1 LAYTLNDNSFRIGDP
16 PMNALLDGPE
26 ANLQNALNDA
36 SNRFRSEFKI
46 VSDIGPGTID
56 RLDFPSADEVTKWR
70 DTMKPRLPVII
81 PIVVT
86 GHLPTGART
95 ISFRFP
101 EVVGMIVVTS
111 EIPYVE
117 PISEPVEA
125 GEFSTPVS
133 IAEGPVPG
141 NSAANRAGGASS
153 TPFMSAASAA
163 VLAPPLKSAGSAKSP
178 RMAPSAPPLSPTVS
192 APPSGAAEKAASGIP
207 LGPYDVPTIGGAPK
221 ATNAANSPVV
231 AGQNRAAEANVPASS
246 PQIAYETAL
255 TRQPSWETVMYRYL
269 KMGFHHIVPD
279 GIDHILFVSG
289 LFLFSR
295 KIKSLLVQV
304 TAFTIAHSLTLALSL
319 YGVFR
324 LPPSVVEPMIAL
336 SIAFVAIENIFSSEL
351 KWWRPLV
358 VFGFGLVHGLGFA
371 SALLDL
377 GLQRKDFLRAL
388 VGFNCGVE
396 CGQLFV
402 VLILLILFGMWR
414 NAANYRKY
422 VVIPGSAL
430 IAVIA
435 VFWVVQRLILYYG

>member
-1 LAYTLNDNSFRIGDP
+1 
-16 PMNALLDGPE
+16 
-26 ANLQNALNDA
+26 
-36 SNRFRSEFKI
+36 
-46 VSDIGPGTID
+46 
-56 RLDFPSADEVTKWR
+56 
-70 DTMKPRLPVII
+70 
-81 PIVVT
+81 
-86 GHLPTGART
+86 
-95 ISFRFP
+95 
-101 EVVGMIVVTS
+101 
-111 EIPYVE
+111 
-117 PISEPVEA
+117 
-125 GEFSTPVS
+125 
-133 IAEGPVPG
+133 
-141 NSAANRAGGASS
+141 
-153 TPFMSAASAA
+153 
-163 VLAPPLKSAGSAKSP
+163 
-178 RMAPSAPPLSPTVS
+178 
-192 APPSGAAEKAASGIP
+192 
-207 LGPYDVPTIGGAPK
+207 
-221 ATNAANSPVV
+221 
-231 AGQNRAAEANVPASS
+231 
-246 PQIAYETAL
+246 
-255 TRQPSWETVMYRYL
+255 
-269 KMGFHHIVPD
+269 
-279 GIDHILFVSG
+279 VSG